1 MFITPKGVNCPKLV
15 RVTQLM
21 RKTQSDLQ
29 SDTVPDSDQQ
39 PPADSKP
46 PAQDTRSLRRRVLDL
61 AWPVIGENFMDTL
74 LGIVDIFL
82 VSRLGAEAIAG
93 VGTAVQVLFFVI
105 SALSA
110 LSVGSAVLVAQAY
123 GARDFLRANRLA
135 RQSILWSA
143 IIGLPLAVGGV
154 LSAEFIVGLFG
165 LEPDVTAIGVDYLR
179 VTMGTGVVMAM
190 LLLGGGIL
198 RGADDS
204 RTPMLVKLVANIV
217 NVGLTYGLIFGAF
230 GLPELGAV
238 GSAWGTF
245 IARSLGLA
253 LLLIVLWR
261 GRHGVT
267 IRGPG
272 SWWPNTG
279 TAWQILR
286 IGVPAALEQMLI
298 STAFFLLTVAVG
310 RLGTLAFAAHRI
322 VLSAM
327 SLSFLPGIGFSL
339 AATSLVGQ
347 SLGAKRPDEGAG
359 AARIA
364 TSWALMWMSG
374 IGVLIFVFAP
384 QIMRLFSQDPTV
396 IAVGAGGLR
405 TISLS
410 QPFWAIYFVNG
421 GALRGTGNTQFPL
434 MVNAS
439 GMWLSVG
446 LAFLFINTIGGSLVA
461 VWAAFLCVAPFTS
474 MILRWR
480 FRKTIG
486 ELMSPDSAS
495 AQFATGD

>member
-1 MFITPKGVNCPKLV
+1 MGT
-15 RVTQLM
+15 TQP
-21 RKTQSDLQ
+21 DLQ
-29 SDTVPDSDQQ
+29 TNTSPIEDQQ
-39 PPADSKP
+39 PSAEATP
-46 PAQDTRSLRRRVLDL
+46 PEQDTRSLRRRVLDL

-123 GARDFLRANRLA
+123 GARNLPDANRLA

-154 LSAEFIVGLFG
+154 ISAEFIVGLFG
-165 LEPDVTAIGVDYLR
+165 LEPTVTAIGVDYLR

-230 GLPELGAV
+230 GLPEMGAV

-245 IARSLGLA
+245 MARSLALT
-253 LLLIVLWR
+253 LLLTVLWR
-261 GRHGVT
+261 GRNGVT
-267 IRGPG
+267 IRGAG
-272 SWWPNTG
+272 SWWPDSDI
-279 TAWQILR
+279 ARQILR

-347 SLGAKRPDEGAG
+347 SLGARRPDEGAE

-364 TSWALMWMSG
+364 TGWALMWMSA
-374 IGVLIFVFAP
+374 IGVLIFALAP
-384 QIMRLFSQDPTV
+384 QIMGLFSEDPTV
-396 IAVGAGGLR
+396 IAIGAGGLR

-434 MVNAS
+434 LVNAT
-439 GMWLSVG
+439 GMWISVG

-474 MILRWR
+474 TIIRWR
-480 FRKTIG
+480 FRKTIEEEISG
-486 ELMSPDSAS
+486 MPEK
-495 AQFATGD
+495 